1 MRMIGVL
8 LTLAGAALVAIGY
21 FYLELSLW
29 LIIPGGILVLIG
41 MSLLNGA
48 QELTLSQVR
57 HRVSD
62 DLELKGGGEPGNKVS

>member
-1 MRMIGVL
+1 MRIIGLL
-8 LTLAGAALVAIGY
+8 LTLAGAALAAVGY
-21 FYLELSLW
+21 FYLEFSLW

-41 MSLLNGA
+41 MSLLGGA

-62 DLELKGGGEPGNKVS
+62 SADPSGSGGNE

>member
-8 LTLAGAALVAIGY
+8 LTLAGAALAAVGY
-21 FYLELSLW
+21 FYLEFSLW
-29 LIIPGGILVLIG
+29 LIIPGGVLMLIG
-41 MSLLNGA
+41 MSLLSGA

-62 DLELKGGGEPGNKVS
+62 GLEPKGGGEPGNEGS